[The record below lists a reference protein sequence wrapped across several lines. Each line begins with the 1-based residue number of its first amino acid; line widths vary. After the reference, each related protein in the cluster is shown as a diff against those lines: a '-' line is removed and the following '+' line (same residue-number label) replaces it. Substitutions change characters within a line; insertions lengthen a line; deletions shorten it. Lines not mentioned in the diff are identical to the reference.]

1 MIVKVGH
8 PQFFFRD
15 LGWREGQ
22 LDISD
27 IVRGGR
33 AHVSCQHMAL
43 LTSFATVINLQAKAT
58 HIHNPFFAPRF
69 FVVAVR
75 EILYM

>member
-27 IVRGGR
+27 IVRRGR
-33 AHVSCQHMAL
+33 AHVSCQQAAP
-43 LTSFATVINLQAKAT
+43 LTSFATVINLQAKLHTFTT
-58 HIHNPFFAPRF
+58 HFMRHVFSS
-69 FVVAVR
+69 
-75 EILYM
+75 